1 MKLGGFYGKQDI
13 NSDSDSNY
21 TECLSPCNY
30 RSAHHAG
37 DQSCLTM
44 NA

>member
-30 RSAHHAG
+30 RSAHHAA